1 LETNT
6 GARRFI
12 YTLKKEKGVSI
23 MEWTVVTVIIALVG
37 LFMTVGKP
45 IISLNGSITHLQ
57 DAINELREDIKVLT
71 GRTDNQEERLQDHET
86 RISILEE
93 KQKKEK

>member
-1 LETNT
+1 
-6 GARRFI
+6 
-12 YTLKKEKGVSI
+12 

-45 IISLNGSITHLQ
+45 VITLNSSITRLQ

-71 GRTDNQEERLQDHET
+71 SRTDSQEEKLQDHET

-93 KQKKEK
+93 KQKKEN

>member
-1 LETNT
+1 
-6 GARRFI
+6 
-12 YTLKKEKGVSI
+12 

-45 IISLNGSITHLQ
+45 IITLNGSITHLQ
-57 DAINELREDIKVLT
+57 DAILELREDIKVLT
-71 GRTDNQEERLQDHET
+71 NRTDNQEEKLQDHET

-93 KQKKEK
+93 KQKKEN

>member
-1 LETNT
+1 
-6 GARRFI
+6 
-12 YTLKKEKGVSI
+12 

-45 IISLNGSITHLQ
+45 IITLNGSITHLQ
-57 DAINELREDIKVLT
+57 DAIDDLRENIKVLT
-71 GRTDNQEERLQDHET
+71 GRTDSQEEKLQDHET

-93 KQKKEK
+93 KQKKEN

>member
-1 LETNT
+1 
-6 GARRFI
+6 
-12 YTLKKEKGVSI
+12 

-45 IISLNGSITHLQ
+45 IITLNGSITHLQ

-71 GRTDNQEERLQDHET
+71 GRTDNQEERLQNHET

-93 KQKKEK
+93 KQKQKD

>member
-1 LETNT
+1 
-6 GARRFI
+6 
-12 YTLKKEKGVSI
+12 

-45 IISLNGSITHLQ
+45 VITLNSSITHLQ
-57 DAINELREDIKVLT
+57 DAIDELRGDIKVLT
-71 GRTDNQEERLQDHET
+71 GRTDSQEEKLQDHET

-93 KQKKEK
+93 KQKKEN

>member
-1 LETNT
+1 
-6 GARRFI
+6 
-12 YTLKKEKGVSI
+12 

-45 IISLNGSITHLQ
+45 IITLNGSITHLQ
-57 DAINELREDIKVLT
+57 DAIDELREDIKVLT
-71 GRTDNQEERLQDHET
+71 GRTDSQEEKLQDHEK

-93 KQKKEK
+93 KQKKEN

>member
-1 LETNT
+1 
-6 GARRFI
+6 
-12 YTLKKEKGVSI
+12 

-45 IISLNGSITHLQ
+45 IITLNGSITHLQ
-57 DAINELREDIKVLT
+57 DAIDELREGIRVLT
-71 GRTDNQEERLQDHET
+71 GRTDNQEEKLQDHET

-93 KQKKEK
+93 KQKKEN

>member
-1 LETNT
+1 
-6 GARRFI
+6 
-12 YTLKKEKGVSI
+12 

-45 IISLNGSITHLQ
+45 IITLNGSITHLQ
-57 DAINELREDIKVLT
+57 DAILELREDIKVLT
-71 GRTDNQEERLQDHET
+71 NRTDNQEERLQDHET

-93 KQKKEK
+93 KQKKEN

>member
-1 LETNT
+1 
-6 GARRFI
+6 
-12 YTLKKEKGVSI
+12 

-45 IISLNGSITHLQ
+45 IITLNGSITHLQ
-57 DAINELREDIKVLT
+57 DAIDELREGIKVLT

-93 KQKKEK
+93 KQKKEN

>member
-1 LETNT
+1 
-6 GARRFI
+6 
-12 YTLKKEKGVSI
+12 

-45 IISLNGSITHLQ
+45 IITLNGSITHLQ
-57 DAINELREDIKVLT
+57 DAIDELRENIKVLT
-71 GRTDNQEERLQDHET
+71 GRTDSQEEKLQDHET

-93 KQKKEK
+93 KQKKEN

>member
-1 LETNT
+1 
-6 GARRFI
+6 
-12 YTLKKEKGVSI
+12 
-23 MEWTVVTVIIALVG
+23 MEWTVVTVIIALAG

-45 IISLNGSITHLQ
+45 IITLNGSITHLQ
-57 DAINELREDIKVLT
+57 DAIDELIEDIRVLT

-93 KQKKEK
+93 KQKKEN

>member
-1 LETNT
+1 
-6 GARRFI
+6 
-12 YTLKKEKGVSI
+12 

-45 IISLNGSITHLQ
+45 VITLNSSITRLQ

-71 GRTDNQEERLQDHET
+71 SRTDNQEERLQDHET

-93 KQKKEK
+93 KQKKEN

>member
-1 LETNT
+1 
-6 GARRFI
+6 
-12 YTLKKEKGVSI
+12 

-45 IISLNGSITHLQ
+45 IITLNGSITHLQ
-57 DAINELREDIKVLT
+57 DAILELREDIKVLT
-71 GRTDNQEERLQDHET
+71 NRTDNQEERLQDHET

-93 KQKKEK
+93 KQKKENQE

>member
-1 LETNT
+1 
-6 GARRFI
+6 
-12 YTLKKEKGVSI
+12 

-45 IISLNGSITHLQ
+45 IITLNGSITHLQ
-57 DAINELREDIKVLT
+57 DAIDELREDIKVLT
-71 GRTDNQEERLQDHET
+71 SRTDNQEERLQDHET

-93 KQKKEK
+93 KQKKEN

>member
-1 LETNT
+1 
-6 GARRFI
+6 
-12 YTLKKEKGVSI
+12 

-45 IISLNGSITHLQ
+45 IITLNSSITHLQ
-57 DAINELREDIKVLT
+57 DAIDELREDIKVLT

-93 KQKKEK
+93 RQKKENQE

>member
-1 LETNT
+1 
-6 GARRFI
+6 
-12 YTLKKEKGVSI
+12 

-45 IISLNGSITHLQ
+45 IITLNGSITHLQ
-57 DAINELREDIKVLT
+57 DAIDELREDIKVLT

-93 KQKKEK
+93 KQKKEN

>member
-1 LETNT
+1 
-6 GARRFI
+6 
-12 YTLKKEKGVSI
+12 

-37 LFMTVGKP
+37 LFMPVGKP
-45 IISLNGSITHLQ
+45 VITLNSSITRLQ

-71 GRTDNQEERLQDHET
+71 SRTDNQEERLQDHET

-93 KQKKEK
+93 KQKKEN

>member
-1 LETNT
+1 
-6 GARRFI
+6 
-12 YTLKKEKGVSI
+12 

-45 IISLNGSITHLQ
+45 IITLNGSITHLQ
-57 DAINELREDIKVLT
+57 DAIDELREDIKVLT
-71 GRTDNQEERLQDHET
+71 GRTDSQEEKLQDHET

-93 KQKKEK
+93 RQKKEN

>member
-1 LETNT
+1 
-6 GARRFI
+6 
-12 YTLKKEKGVSI
+12 

-45 IISLNGSITHLQ
+45 IITLNGSITHLQ
-57 DAINELREDIKVLT
+57 DAIDELREDIKVLT
-71 GRTDNQEERLQDHET
+71 NRTDNQEERLQDHET

-93 KQKKEK
+93 KQKKENQE

>member
-1 LETNT
+1 
-6 GARRFI
+6 
-12 YTLKKEKGVSI
+12 

-45 IISLNGSITHLQ
+45 IITLNGSITHLQ
-57 DAINELREDIKVLT
+57 DAIDELREDIKVLT
-71 GRTDNQEERLQDHET
+71 GRTDSQEEKLQDHET

-93 KQKKEK
+93 KQKKENQE